1 MPTPRK
7 PEPHRDRA
15 ARLAINALAVKVT
28 RAQAHDIPVVLVL
41 RTRPV
46 RKLRGKIESR
56 RVDPYRKL
64 TGSDGESNLLVRVAG
79 EEVALEHV
87 SEIRRQRDDT

>member
-1 MPTPRK
+1 MM
-7 PEPHRDRA
+7 
-15 ARLAINALAVKVT
+15 NALATKVA
-28 RAQAHDIPVVLVL
+28 RAQAYDIPVVLVL

-46 RKLRGKIESR
+46 RKLRGKVESR
-56 RVDPYRKL
+56 RIDPRRKL
-64 TGSDGESNLLVRVAG
+64 TGADGESNLLVRVAG